1 MFREVKWYSKIKYLT
16 SGRGGFGIC
25 SSDLPSALSTPCCS
39 LTFLSDRDMYGEAQW
54 ISKGRWYCIQ
64 RKGKKKS
71 RVLFTA
77 SALSFIAIDS
87 WDRVQE
93 NVHSGTEWT
102 SPASHNEE
110 MCTAKL
116 WRSQWQQWISTLS
129 KMFLELKKEFKVRNI
144 LESDTNTD
152 LVGWRK
158 CSQVSSHSSAWKDR
172 FA

>member
-1 MFREVKWYSKIKYLT
+1 MALE
-16 SGRGGFGIC
+16 
-25 SSDLPSALSTPCCS
+25 SALLICPALYLHHAVLLHFWVTGTC
-39 LTFLSDRDMYGEAQW
+39 TEKLSGLVKVGGIAF
-54 ISKGRWYCIQ
+54 KGRE
-64 RKGKKKS
+64 KKS
-71 RVLFTA
+71 RVLFTT

-87 WDRVQE
+87 WDHVQE

-102 SPASHNEE
+102 SPANHNEE
-110 MCTAKL
+110 TCTAKL

-144 LESDTNTD
+144 LERDTNAD